1 MSIKSTLYSSIY
13 LGWYLN
19 NIGFRIKLLTSQK
32 LKYNFQLETRI
43 LLPKWYLIFSNNWH
57 LNNGTDLKPFSCAG
71 CQLCCCAIQCNE
83 RCIVCLFTCFC
94 HYTDF
99 GASVYK
105 FLSLIQISGP
115 LFTCFCARAN
125 GVKFVKSRRCTSHD
139 SRPRF
144 KG

>member
-1 MSIKSTLYSSIY
+1 MSINSTLYSSIY

-99 GASVYK
+99 GASVYM
-105 FLSLIQISGP
+105 FLRTRKRCQVCKIASLHISWFKTSIQRVTI
-115 LFTCFCARAN
+115 
-125 GVKFVKSRRCTSHD
+125 
-139 SRPRF
+139 
-144 KG
+144 